1 VIHASSGSGRSAK
14 IIRDPLYNY
23 ISIDR
28 RRDGWLLDLLDC
40 AEVQRLRRIH
50 QLGLSYLTYPG
61 ADHNRLAH
69 SLGVLHLMQGVMQ
82 HLEAQAGEMASES
95 EIESA
100 RVPLLAAALIHD
112 VGHGPFSHVFEPCLG
127 VQHEYW
133 SQRVIL
139 DEDTEVNA
147 VLRRLDSAL
156 PQRVAGLI
164 DPDNFDQPAWMKYL
178 LSSQLDMDRLDY
190 LRRDSLCT
198 GAGCGHYDWFRI
210 LTTLELHGSSPAR
223 RDIVWPEKAMLAIE
237 EYIFARYYMY
247 QNVYLHKTTRG
258 FEKIVETLWARARAL
273 HRDGHD
279 AALLPAI
286 ARFWS
291 AQQPS
296 VADYLAIEEFSFL
309 QQIQNWTTHP
319 DRQLS
324 ELARRFLQRQRLVP
338 VDPPQRDDFAPD
350 DGAWEAALHELLRQ
364 HGYDP
369 ATACLRDQVKA
380 KFNQPYFPE
389 KESDEQSVQNAIRLR
404 VSGEPEPVEISRLL
418 PRLQSLTHLPT
429 DRVRY
434 YVPPP
439 MRDLAR
445 ELASRVVVGQGNV
458 DVNGRAS
465 GA

>member
-1 VIHASSGSGRSAK
+1 MSSSGGSGSAK

-28 RRDGWLLDLLDC
+28 RRDGWLLDLLDSR
-40 AEVQRLRRIH
+40 EVQRLRRIH

-69 SLGVLHLMQGVMQ
+69 SLGVLHLMLGVIQ
-82 HLEAQAGEMASES
+82 HLESQAQES
-95 EIESA
+95 EVGSEVESA
-100 RVPLLAAALIHD
+100 RVPLLAAALVHD
-112 VGHGPFSHVFEPCLG
+112 VGHGPFSHIFEPCLG
-127 VQHEYW
+127 VQHEHW
-133 SQRVIL
+133 SRRVIL
-139 DEDTEVNA
+139 EEDSEVNA
-147 VLRRLDSAL
+147 VLRRLDPAL
-156 PQRVAGLI
+156 PQMVASLI
-164 DPDNFDQPAWMKYL
+164 DQDNFDQPAWMKYL

-198 GAGCGHYDWFRI
+198 GAGCGHYDWYRI
-210 LTTLELHGSSPAR
+210 LTTLELYGSGPAR
-223 RDIVWPEKAMLAIE
+223 RDIVWPQKAMLAIE

-279 AALLPAI
+279 VALLPTI

-291 AQQPS
+291 VDAPS
-296 VADYLAIEEFSFL
+296 VAEYLAIEEFTFL

-319 DRQLS
+319 DPQLC
-324 ELARRFLQRQRLVP
+324 ELARRFLHRNRLVP
-338 VDPPQRDDFAPD
+338 VDPPHTDDFAPD
-350 DGAWEAALHELLRQ
+350 NQPWEAALYALLRR

-369 ATACLRDQVKA
+369 ATSCLRDQVKA

-389 KESDEQSVQNAIRLR
+389 KESDEQSVQNAIRVR
-404 VSGEPEPVEISRLL
+404 VSGEREPVEISRLL
-418 PRLQSLTHLPT
+418 PRLQLLTHLPT

-434 YVPPP
+434 YVPLE

-445 ELASRVVVGQGNV
+445 QLAAR
-458 DVNGRAS
+458 
-465 GA
+465 